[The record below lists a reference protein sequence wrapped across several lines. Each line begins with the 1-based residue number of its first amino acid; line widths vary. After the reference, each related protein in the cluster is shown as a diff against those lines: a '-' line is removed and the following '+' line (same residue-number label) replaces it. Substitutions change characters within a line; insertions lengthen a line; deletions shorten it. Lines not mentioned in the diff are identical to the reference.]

1 MLYSVNYDLEA
12 TYDGFYEKI
21 VARIESLSLI
31 SFNIEQY
38 RKGDIDQEVERVRQY
53 SNALIG
59 ILKTLYL
66 KRLESSLAAFEVS
79 IRRQQQFQERFYD
92 MLVNHERL
100 LDSATNRRLLALEA
114 LEDDTV
120 IDDIEAIIQSLPE
133 ADIRDYDLRA
143 IRRELSRDMKTLDA
157 ILDMVELV
165 QRLDDERKR
174 DAKLAEVK
182 QLLAEDLRDQKVL
195 IFSYY
200 RDTAQYVYESIVNDP
215 AWQGQWKTPPTIE
228 VIHGD
233 TDPHRRENLVKR
245 FAPNSNTTED
255 NPPPISESEPEIDIL
270 ISTDVL
276 SEGQNLQDAGV
287 IINYDLHWTP
297 IRMIQRAGRIDRL
310 GTEFDT
316 LHIFNCFPQTGLES
330 LLRLV
335 ERLQDRIRDIDRTVG
350 LDASI
355 LGEIVSSRSLDQLR
369 RLHQE
374 DQGVIYELE
383 REIELVSTDEMKL
396 PLILYL
402 QQAGLEKIKSIPL
415 GIGSGI
421 AKSLRP
427 SGVLFAFQAADRHF
441 WRLYTADK
449 VISDKR
455 RLYRYL
461 MVGPDVPRSMPAD
474 FEVYDL
480 LDQATN
486 DVLQE
491 INSAIRARRVK
502 PKLGTINIELD
513 AALRQPTLLTT
524 ADIAAADDL
533 VAPEELREKVQQ
545 VVQNISL
552 DAFKRDKTLKAI
564 LANYRD
570 DQNQCALVEDLDE
583 FFVQNEL
590 YRDVI
595 MPKTT
600 LEQIRAEDLRLVA
613 YEVFE

>member
-1 MLYSVNYDLEA
+1 
-12 TYDGFYEKI
+12 
-21 VARIESLSLI
+21 
-31 SFNIEQY
+31 
-38 RKGDIDQEVERVRQY
+38 
-53 SNALIG
+53 
-59 ILKTLYL
+59 
-66 KRLESSLAAFEVS
+66 ESSLAAFEVS
-79 IRRQQQFQERFYD
+79 IRRQQQFQQRFYD

-114 LEDDTV
+114 LEDDTAT
-120 IDDIEAIIQSLPE
+120 DDIEAIIASLPE

-143 IRRELSRDMKTLDA
+143 IRRELSLDMQTLDA
-157 ILDMVELV
+157 ILDMVALV
-165 QRLDDERKR
+165 QRLDDEQKR

-182 QLLAEDLRDQKVL
+182 RLLSEDLRGRKVL
-195 IFSYY
+195 LFSYY
-200 RDTAQYVYESIVNDP
+200 RDTARYVYEAIVGDP
-215 AWQGQWKTPPTIE
+215 AWQESWSSPPVIE
-228 VIHGD
+228 VIHGE

-245 FAPNSNTTED
+245 FAPKANTTED
-255 NPPPISESEPEIDIL
+255 NPPPISEADPEIDIL

-316 LHIFNCFPQTGLES
+316 LHVFNCFPQTGLEQ

-355 LGEIVSSRSLDQLR
+355 LGEVVSSRSLDQLR

-374 DQGVIYELE
+374 DQSVIDELE

-402 QQAGLEKIKSIPL
+402 QQAGLEKVKSIPL

-427 SGVLFAFQAADRHF
+427 SGVFFAFQAADRHF
-441 WRLYTADK
+441 WRLYTADE

-461 MVGPDVPRSMPAD
+461 MVDPNEPRSIPAG

-480 LDQATN
+480 LDQAIN

-491 INSAIRARRVK
+491 ISSAIRARRVK
-502 PKLGTINIELD
+502 PKLGKINIELD
-513 AALRQPTLLTT
+513 AALRQPTLLTS
-524 ADIAAADDL
+524 AEIAAQDDL
-533 VAPEELREKVQQ
+533 VAPEGLRQKVQQ
-545 VVQNISL
+545 VLQSVSL
-552 DAFKRDKTLKAI
+552 DAFRRDKTLKTI
-564 LANYRD
+564 LSQYRD
-570 DQNQCALVEDLDE
+570 DQNQRALVEALDE
-583 FFVQNEL
+583 FFVENEL

-600 LEQIRAEDLRLVA
+600 LEQIRTEDLQLVA
-613 YEVFE
+613 YEVFG